1 MYRCVC
7 VCALQIPNEY
17 FERLYFISSPGAT
30 YVRSFIRSFVE
41 RKSIYSRRI
50 RFVVFSS
57 SSLNRFV
64 SFPFLISQTSS
75 DKNRIKIGIRFS
87 FPSFFLKFRSQ
98 IAPKMAALS
107 ASTRS
112 KAHENITLLN
122 RQQNKLIRSKI
133 SGTKHIKYHHQFF
146 DCGKFNETPK
156 SIRKIKEL
164 RTFQNERI
172 RIPFVCSFFVFVA
185 LVVRSASLNM
195 FYFIL
200 FSFLVSTNL
209 WEDEATLRA
218 NTKYLQLLSR
228 SNRVSLGGPGKF
240 KITS

>member
-1 MYRCVC
+1 
-7 VCALQIPNEY
+7 
-17 FERLYFISSPGAT
+17 
-30 YVRSFIRSFVE
+30 
-41 RKSIYSRRI
+41 
-50 RFVVFSS
+50 
-57 SSLNRFV
+57 
-64 SFPFLISQTSS
+64 
-75 DKNRIKIGIRFS
+75 
-87 FPSFFLKFRSQ
+87 
-98 IAPKMAALS
+98 MAALS

-156 SIRKIKEL
+156 SIRKMKKL

-195 FYFIL
+195 FYFIF

-240 KITS
+240 KITSWASCDLFTITSFNLTAVCIRRTLSSSLCVCVWKEEKWMV